1 MSTEVNGNWQ
11 VDEMNSALND
21 EFDAGFNG
29 IGMEISNTFNMK
41 FVSFFRFIVFVSQ

>member
-1 MSTEVNGNWQ
+1 MSTAEVNGSWQ
-11 VDEMNSALND
+11 VDEMNE

-41 FVSFFRFIVFVSQ
+41 FVSPNCRH